1 MIYYNDSKK
10 PFFSFYFKISEMD
23 MNLTA
28 AGSHSYLG
36 AVGVVSFLS
45 TDELGHGCTHKT
57 ADGRRNAQI
66 PLDG

>member
-1 MIYYNDSKK
+1 MILRNF
-10 PFFSFYFKISEMD
+10 FFSFYFKISEMD

-45 TDELGHGCTHKT
+45 TDELGHGCTHC
-57 ADGRRNAQI
+57 QH
-66 PLDG
+66 LS